1 VLDMTLTSN
10 GRGYWF
16 VAADG
21 GVFSFGNARFHGSTG
36 SLRLA
41 APMRSMAA
49 AANGN
54 GYWLVA
60 ADGGIFAFNVPFKGS
75 LPGMR
80 AGLGTPYVP
89 TVRMRGIRSS
99 DGYYLVT
106 ADGGVYAF
114 GAAKSFGSS
123 SGPAVDAMLAR

>member
-1 VLDMTLTSN
+1 MK
-10 GRGYWF
+10 
-16 VAADG
+16 
-21 GVFSFGNARFHGSTG
+21 
-36 SLRLA
+36 LA
-41 APMRSMAA
+41 APMRSMTA

-75 LPGMR
+75 LPAVRAKLGM
-80 AGLGTPYVP
+80 AYVP
-89 TVRMRGIRSS
+89 TVRMRGLRSS

-106 ADGGVYAF
+106 ANGGVYAF